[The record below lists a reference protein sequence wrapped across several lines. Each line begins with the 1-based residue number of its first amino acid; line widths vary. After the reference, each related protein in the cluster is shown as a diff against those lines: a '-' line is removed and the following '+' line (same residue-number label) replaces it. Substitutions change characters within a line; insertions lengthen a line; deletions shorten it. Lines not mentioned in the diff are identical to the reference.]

1 MSDGE
6 DRTDFYLFSFLTQII
21 SDFLIG
27 NQYLLNVIQNRRQ
40 KEMNVVD
47 EDLLLCWHFD
57 TLHGALKAS

>member
-6 DRTDFYLFSFLTQII
+6 DWTDFYLFSVLTQII
-21 SDFLIG
+21 SDSSSGI
-27 NQYLLNVIQNRRQ
+27 NTSSQCDTKQ
-40 KEMNVVD
+40 KTEVNVVD